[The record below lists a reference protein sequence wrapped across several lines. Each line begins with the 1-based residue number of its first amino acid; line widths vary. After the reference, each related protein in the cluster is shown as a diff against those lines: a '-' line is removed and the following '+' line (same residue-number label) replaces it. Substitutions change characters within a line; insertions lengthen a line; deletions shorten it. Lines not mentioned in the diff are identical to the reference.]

1 MRLGKTNIFL
11 QKKKMIA
18 WSPAFAGMTILF
30 VAMFSTFASAME
42 PWQAG
47 ETIRRNTA
55 KIERYVFLPDS
66 EANRAKLDSLVEE
79 ARSAFDDVLNQPFA
93 SPPIGTDF
101 DNLKRALADRSPVAV
116 ARFRN
121 RIWTGIIAGA
131 YKQLMGSLERGEFV
145 EAKRWLSIREYAR
158 ASRDTAA
165 GEAIDAAIAGKMGQ
179 GRAVEIIQ
187 GELLRVYAGE
197 MRRALG
203 LAEKAADKKYF
214 SQLAGYVNR
223 AHGLSLLL
231 SSNMAMR
238 MGSDKQ
244 TVIAEHFV
252 RLVSIEK
259 SLGRAAKIDDIIPPL
274 HSLNVALLGYSP
286 VVLSREDRER
296 HARLLSRF
304 FGLVYIEYKDGVR
317 DGKVV
322 IPVEYHEARL
332 FRDRAQ
338 MLLGDLQGELMNAS
352 PESFEK
358 LSANLK
364 EMHQII
370 EAKGSKERIK
380 ELSNESEAIT
390 NKVFDIKK
398 GEGGHKVAFQMLPA
412 IMDEIVMLVGAGDY
426 PGAELKRLE
435 AYSFF
440 DPDIEQRLLPRAPTL
455 SLKLESLFWEGS
467 VARPG
472 LGRLIEQKASKA
484 KTKKTTAETKEL
496 LRQAKEILNAKL
508 GSTGAF
514 MQSFAIIMREGLEA
528 IIVIAALIGTLRA
541 LGTTGYP
548 VYIWGGVIL
557 ALIASFALWYAAGR
571 LITVSTANREL
582 LEGATALLAAAVLIY
597 VTHWIFHKTYVTDWM
612 SFIKEKVE
620 DTASSGRLMTLGVLS
635 FFVVFREGFETVLF
649 YEALMID
656 ASPTP
661 VLGGFATGVLGT
673 GLIAVALI
681 HYGLRLPLGLFFK
694 ITGFLLM
701 ALTII
706 FVGVGIRGLQTA
718 GLVSATPVAGFPESP
733 FLQLYFGIF
742 PVAEPLIAQAAV
754 ITLFIVGWLWMR
766 HSLKNKNAANKAQS
780 A

>member
-1 MRLGKTNIFL
+1 MRLGKINTPV
-11 QKKKMIA
+11 QKRLMVA
-18 WSPAFAGMTILF
+18 WISAFAGMTILF

-66 EANRAKLDSLVEE
+66 EANREKLDGLVKE
-79 ARSAFDDVLNQPFA
+79 ARSVFDDVLKLPFA
-93 SPPIGTDF
+93 SPPISVDF
-101 DNLKRALADRSPVAV
+101 DNLKSAVADRSPVAV

-131 YKQLMGSLERGEFV
+131 YKQLMRSLERGDFV

-179 GRAVEIIQ
+179 NRVVEIIQ

-223 AHGLSLLL
+223 AHGLSILL

-244 TVIAEHFV
+244 TVITEHFA
-252 RLVSIEK
+252 RLVSIE
-259 SLGRAAKIDDIIPPL
+259 RAAKIDDIKLPL
-274 HSLNVALLGYSP
+274 HSLNEALLGYSP
-286 VVLSREDRER
+286 VALSSEDRER

-304 FGLVYIEYKDGVR
+304 LGLVYIEYKDGVR

-380 ELSNESEAIT
+380 ELSDESEAIT

-440 DPDIEQRLLPRAPTL
+440 DPDIEQRLVPRAPTL

-472 LGRLIEQKASKA
+472 LGRLIEQKASSA
-484 KTKKTTAETKEL
+484 KMKKTTAETKEL

-508 GSTGAF
+508 SSTGAF

-557 ALIASFALWYAAGR
+557 ALIASFALWYAAGS
-571 LITVSTANREL
+571 LISVSTANREL

-673 GLIAVALI
+673 VLIAVALI
-681 HYGLRLPLGLFFK
+681 YYGLRLPLGLFFK
-694 ITGFLLM
+694 ITGFMLM

-733 FLQLYFGIF
+733 FMQLYLGIF

-754 ITLFIVGWLWMR
+754 ITLFLFGWLWMR
-766 HSLKNKNAANKAQS
+766 HSLKNKNATNKTLS